1 MFKKQYHCL
10 IAGLPDIIIDGNK
23 NLVSLKEFKEDLQIY
38 LSPEDYKIAENLFY
52 EYDNQNILSLLGKDK
67 NAKWDENG
75 NYSKAYLEEQ
85 MKSPDGIVSFLFD
98 FFNEN
103 IEKEEED
110 SLLVKELSLT
120 EKYFDYLSSLSNK
133 FLRDWFEF
141 EMNLINLNTA
151 LLHRKYHLPLDGQI
165 VGNNEVSQQILTS
178 QSKDYELGNLI
189 KGLDTLISMYENSS
203 VLDREMLL
211 DQMRWDY
218 LAEKT
223 LFEYF
228 TIEKVLSFI
237 IMFKIAVRWNSLESV
252 QGEKFLKELID
263 GLTSKYEV
271 PNEFNN

>member
-23 NLVSLKEFKEDLQIY
+23 SLVSLREFKEDLKIY
-38 LSPEDYKIAENLFY
+38 LSSEDYKIAENLFY
-52 EYDNQNILSLLGKDK
+52 EYDNQNILSLLRKDK

-75 NYSKAYLEEQ
+75 NYSKTYLEEQ
-85 MKSPDGIVSFLFD
+85 IKSPDGIISYLNNFLI
-98 FFNEN
+98 EK

-110 SLLVKELSLT
+110 SSLFMELNLT
-120 EKYFDYLSSLSNK
+120 EKYFDYVSSLPNK

-151 LLHRKYHLPLDGQI
+151 LLHRKYNLPLDGQI

-178 QSKDYELGNLI
+178 QSKDFELGNVI
-189 KGLDTLISMYENSS
+189 KGLDNLISMYENSS

-237 IMFKIAVRWNSLESV
+237 IMFKIAVRWNSLDSV